1 VTKSKNISTTAGN
14 KANVNDLHSHH
25 PKIRAEDFRSPLVRR
40 LTGMDHY
47 SDGQKTI
54 MNSYRPDQSQ
64 TTDTPLVLSWS
75 GLKEDHD
82 KCIKTYQ
89 EPVITEFATLGL
101 ACVLL
106 NNNAQKEITEVTRR
120 GEKADYWIGDREE
133 MLEVSGQQSGAIE
146 TLCRTKSQQLLDN
159 PYGKEGYVC
168 VAIYD
173 NAQARLWHYNKK
185 GTKR

>member
-1 VTKSKNISTTAGN
+1 MNKGGSTGAIAATS
-14 KANVNDLHSHH
+14 VNDLHKPH

-40 LTGMDHY
+40 LSGTERY
-47 SDGQKTI
+47 ADGQKTI
-54 MNSYRPDQSQ
+54 NNSYRSAQ
-64 TTDTPLVLSWS
+64 TQTDTQLVLSWS

-89 EPVITEFATLGL
+89 EPVISEFATLGL

-106 NNNAQKEITEVTRR
+106 SHNAKKEITEVTRR

-133 MLEVSGQQSGAIE
+133 MLEVSGQQTGVIE
-146 TLCRTKSQQLLDN
+146 TLCTTKAEQLLEN

-173 NAQARLWHYNKK
+173 KAQARLWHYNKK
-185 GTKR
+185 GTK